1 MESIRYLI
9 RSRDQGLLDTAEAM
23 DFVND
28 PRFGGVNLFLGR
40 VRESNHGR
48 SVLGISYDMF
58 QPLALA
64 RFGQIAAEIEGN
76 YGPSIKIY
84 IAHAFGR
91 LDIGDPAV
99 LIAVGTPHRDQA
111 YRASRDLIE
120 AVKHTSPIW
129 KQEHFSD
136 GDSVWSEGC
145 SLCGHENPASV

>member
-1 MESIRYLI
+1 MESIRFLI
-9 RSRDQGLLDTAEAM
+9 RDRADGVLDAAEALA
-23 DFVND
+23 FVND
-28 PRFGGVNLFLGR
+28 PRFGGCNLFLGR

-48 SVLGISYDMF
+48 GVLGISYDMF

-64 RFGQIAAEIEGN
+64 RFGQIAAETEGK

-91 LDIGDPAV
+91 LGIGDPAV
-99 LIAVGTPHRDQA
+99 LIAVGTPHRDEA
-111 YRASRDLIE
+111 YRASREVIE

-145 SLCGHENPASV
+145 SLCGREQGASV